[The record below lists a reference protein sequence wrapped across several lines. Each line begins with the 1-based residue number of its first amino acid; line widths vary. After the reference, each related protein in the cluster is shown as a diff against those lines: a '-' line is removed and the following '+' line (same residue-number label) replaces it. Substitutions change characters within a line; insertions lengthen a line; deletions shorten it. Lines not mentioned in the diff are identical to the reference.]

1 MPIITIFV
9 ILLVSAFAVA
19 AYFTDPSE
27 AERRARERLM
37 ALNRPTAEEVEEGVL
52 REVRFSR
59 ISLVDRYLR
68 NNKIALQ
75 LQLMLGQAK
84 LSWTVGRFFFY
95 SAVFMVAGG
104 IIGNWWIPVGFVG
117 WIPGMVLGM
126 VPFAWLLYKRA
137 KIISKMNQL
146 LPEAV
151 DLMGRAMRAGYSL
164 PSSFVMVADE
174 VADPL
179 GPEFRRT
186 AEELN
191 YGLPF
196 REALLNL
203 QHRYPLE
210 DLRFLITAVLLQKET
225 GGNLVELLD
234 NIGML
239 LRARINLRQKVRV
252 YTAQGRMTGVIL
264 VAIPFILFVLL
275 NLIHPGYSQ
284 PMFESETG
292 RKIIYGALVSML
304 LGIIFIRRIVNIQV

>member
-1 MPIITIFV
+1 MI
-9 ILLVSAFAVA
+9 
-19 AYFTDPSE
+19 
-27 AERRARERLM
+27 
-37 ALNRPTAEEVEEGVL
+37 
-52 REVRFSR
+52 
-59 ISLVDRYLR
+59 
-68 NNKIALQ
+68 
-75 LQLMLGQAK
+75 
-84 LSWTVGRFFFY
+84 
-95 SAVFMVAGG
+95 
-104 IIGNWWIPVGFVG
+104 
-117 WIPGMVLGM
+117 LGM
-126 VPFAWLLYKRA
+126 APFGWLMYKRS
-137 KIISKMNQL
+137 KIINKMNQL

-164 PSSFVMVADE
+164 PASFVIVADE
-174 VADPL
+174 VSDPL
-179 GPEFRRT
+179 GPEFRQT
-186 AEELN
+186 ADELN

-234 NIGML
+234 NIGSL

-284 PMFESETG
+284 PMFEDDTG
-292 RKIIYGALVSML
+292 RKIIYGALVSMAF
-304 LGIIFIRRIVNIQV
+304 GIVAIRRIVNIQV

>member
-1 MPIITIFV
+1 MSIITIFV

-27 AERRARERLM
+27 SERRARERLL
-37 ALNRPTAEEVEEGVL
+37 ALSRPTAHEVEEGIL
-52 REVRFSR
+52 LEVRFSR
-59 ISLVDRYLR
+59 IGVIDRYLR
-68 NNKIALQ
+68 NNKLALALQ
-75 LQLMLGQAK
+75 RMLEQAK

-95 SAVFMVAGG
+95 SAVFTAVGG
-104 IIGNWWIPVGFVG
+104 IIGNWWVPISLVG
-117 WIPGMVLGM
+117 WIPGMILGM
-126 VPFAWLLYKRA
+126 APFGWLMYKRS
-137 KIISKMNQL
+137 KIINKMNQL

-164 PSSFVMVADE
+164 PASFVMVADE
-174 VADPL
+174 VSDPL
-179 GPEFRRT
+179 GPEFRKT
-186 AEELN
+186 ADELN

-234 NIGML
+234 NIGSL

-252 YTAQGRMTGVIL
+252 YTAQGRMTGIIL

-284 PMFESETG
+284 PMFEDDTG
-292 RKIIYGALVSML
+292 RKIIYGALVSMAF
-304 LGIIFIRRIVNIQV
+304 GIVAIRRIVNIQV